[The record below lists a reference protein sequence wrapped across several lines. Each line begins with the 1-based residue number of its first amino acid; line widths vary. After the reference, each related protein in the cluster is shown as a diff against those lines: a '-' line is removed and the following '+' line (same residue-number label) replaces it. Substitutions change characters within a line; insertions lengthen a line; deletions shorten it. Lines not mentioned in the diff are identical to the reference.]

1 MNKFSLRDKQ
11 LQKLAEQCCRYC
23 CPDGKIDEKKVIG
36 VIKNLKSL
44 PRSQAIFAISE
55 FLKALKKQKGET
67 TLLVESSVPLQKKQL
82 DTIFRKLKSDFLIS
96 EVKNI
101 INPALLGGFRVKI
114 GDTVSDYSLQN
125 RITQLKEAIVS

>member
-1 MNKFSLRDKQ
+1 MKKSKNLK
-11 LQKLAEQCCRYC
+11 KLVEQCCRYC
-23 CPDGKIDEKKVIG
+23 CPDGRVDEKKVIG

-67 TLLVESSVPLQKKQL
+67 TLLVESSIPLPKSQL
-82 DTIFRKLKSDFLIS
+82 DTIVKKLKGDFVIS

-101 INPALLGGFRVKI
+101 INPDLLVGFRVRI
-114 GDTVSDYSLQN
+114 GDTVTDYSLQN
-125 RITQLKEAIVS
+125 RIMQLKEAIIS